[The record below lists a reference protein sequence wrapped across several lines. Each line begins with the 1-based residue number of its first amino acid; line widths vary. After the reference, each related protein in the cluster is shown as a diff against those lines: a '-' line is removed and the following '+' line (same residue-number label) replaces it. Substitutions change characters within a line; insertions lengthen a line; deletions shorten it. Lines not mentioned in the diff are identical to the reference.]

1 MFLNNHYVL
10 CVLFLFL
17 LTIILFGMG
26 RVVLKMSFGQI
37 SDEKEKLV
45 KVNQN
50 KNKISIGMYI
60 PQFILL
66 TLVFT
71 FGLYI
76 PKVLNNLINIAVLG
90 F

>member
-1 MFLNNHYVL
+1 
-10 CVLFLFL
+10 
-17 LTIILFGMG
+17 MG

-50 KNKISIGMYI
+50 KNKISVGMYI
-60 PQFILL
+60 PQIILL

-76 PKVLNNLINIAVLG
+76 PKVINNLINIAVLG